1 MEYKKGHKIKPKE
14 IITDGTVTFTDGTND
29 VSPNQVSCEAY
40 GYKWDRKT
48 NSCKG
53 FKSNFKI
60 NKLFKNTTNRKGGSE
75 NKTERATDNI
85 LINGN
90 KNTAKGNNR
99 NVLVNGENHEIGNSF
114 SNASVF
120 GTYGK
125 VKNKSELVIGG
136 GAGTTSY
143 PLGNNQT
150 SIVQLGGLTTN
161 NTATNL
167 TVEGDTTSWIAF
179 QNNSVMGFEVKVIG
193 ICYGGSSGTA
203 GDYKYEE
210 IIGAVK
216 VDNGYNL
223 TFSQSTTSIA
233 SVGTTGTSVMAFAGE
248 DGFITVKVT
257 GTANVNIEWF
267 ASVQLTENKLYS
279 VTF

>member
-1 MEYKKGHKIKPKE
+1 
-14 IITDGTVTFTDGTND
+14 
-29 VSPNQVSCEAY
+29 
-40 GYKWDRKT
+40 
-48 NSCKG
+48 
-53 FKSNFKI
+53 
-60 NKLFKNTTNRKGGSE
+60 
-75 NKTERATDNI
+75 
-85 LINGN
+85 
-90 KNTAKGNNR
+90 
-99 NVLVNGENHEIGNSF
+99 
-114 SNASVF
+114 
-120 GTYGK
+120 
-125 VKNKSELVIGG
+125 
-136 GAGTTSY
+136 
-143 PLGNNQT
+143 
-150 SIVQLGGLTTN
+150 
-161 NTATNL
+161 
-167 TVEGDTTSWIAF
+167 
-179 QNNSVMGFEVKVIG
+179 MGFEVKVIG